1 MKVLIDTCVI
11 IDVLQSREPFCKSAQ
26 KLFMLAANRQFDG
39 YITAKSVTDIY
50 YLSHRSTHND
60 KESREILSKLFE
72 LFEVAD
78 TAGIDCRRAI
88 PSPISDFEDAV
99 MTETAIRINADCI
112 VTRNECDYSKAAV
125 TVFTTDDFVKK
136 IEEENQI

>member
-11 IDVLQSREPFCKSAQ
+11 VDVLQSREPFCKSAQ

-50 YLSHRSTHND
+50 YLSHRLTHND
-60 KESREILSKLFE
+60 KKSREILSKLFE

-78 TAGIDCRRAI
+78 TAGNDCLRAI
-88 PSPISDFEDAV
+88 PSSISDFEDAV
-99 MTETAIRINADCI
+99 MAETAVRINANCI
-112 VTRNECDYSKAAV
+112 VTRNVRDYSKSPV
-125 TVFTTDDFVKK
+125 TVFATDDFIKK
-136 IEEENQI
+136 IEEENSI